1 MIKLSFYFMV
11 AALTGLNV
19 AALGAAD
26 DTAAAIAPWRCLVSY
41 DQDVGEGVRRTT
53 LYAVDLTCGD
63 ATALAAFDDLHV
75 WGAAFDAAG
84 QHVVVAATV
93 SRKEEE
99 GVKFYLLPAAGA
111 EPELLHEETQAP
123 TQYDGPGIF
132 ISYDGLLYVLPYVDV
147 VRGRDD
153 VFYFSVQGGEV
164 DAGGDRW
171 LLHWTR
177 FFRYDPGTGDV
188 EGYHQEPCHAFLAL
202 NAEGEAPFY
211 YTQDPT
217 GYDERLAFGR
227 LDADTGEM
235 ITLGY
240 RARVDN
246 TACPFGA
253 YEAVADEG
261 GPLYYVADRGDEAGS
276 LASHAYVAVPR
287 AAGDYREVVVLG
299 AAPSAIR
306 YSPSRR
312 AVVSLPTDRAAPT
325 LVIQDLAGEVVG
337 EVELP
342 AAGAEPDS
350 FAYDLLWVE

>member
-1 MIKLSFYFMV
+1 MIKLSFYFVV

-41 DQDVGEGVRRTT
+41 EEDVGEDASRTT
-53 LYAVDLTCGD
+53 LYAVDLTRED

-84 QHVVVAATV
+84 EHVVVAATV
-93 SRKEEE
+93 SRNEEE
-99 GVKFYLLPAAGA
+99 VVKFYLLPAAGGEA
-111 EPELLHEETQAP
+111 EILHEEGLAP

-132 ISYDGLLYVLPYVDV
+132 IRYDGLIYVLPYVDV

-153 VFYFSVQGGEV
+153 VFYFGIQGGEV
-164 DAGGDRW
+164 APAGDGW
-171 LLHWTR
+171 LVHWTR
-177 FFRYDPGTGDV
+177 FLRYDPATGDV
-188 EGYHQEPCHAFLAL
+188 ESYHQEPCHAFLER

-211 YTQDPT
+211 YTQDPM

-227 LDADTGEM
+227 LDADAAEM

-240 RARVDN
+240 RPRVDN
-246 TACPFGA
+246 LSCPFGP
-253 YEAVADEG
+253 YEAVVDEA
-261 GPLYYVADRGDEAGS
+261 GPLYYVAVSRDETDPVTS
-276 LASHAYVAVPR
+276 YAYVANPQ
-287 AAGDYREVVVLG
+287 ALGDYREVVVLG

-325 LVIQDLAGEVVG
+325 LVIQGLAGEVVG
-337 EVELP
+337 EVVLP
-342 AAGAEPDS
+342 AAGTEPDP